1 MQLLSGNFPPT
12 RWALGPYSQGICNA
26 AIAEH
31 MSTNCGGKLPLS
43 FFLSSK
49 TKKPRYHLEMSVRV
63 MSNKAGGLQIV

>member
-12 RWALGPYSQGICNA
+12 RWTLGLQSQGICNA

-31 MSTNCGGKLPLS
+31 MSTNGGGKLPSS
-43 FFLSSK
+43 FFYLQRQKK
-49 TKKPRYHLEMSVRV
+49 TRYHLEMSVCV